1 MTTNYDNR
9 LVDVELLQSIV
20 VPGAIQRVHVTSV
33 GQDPKIV
40 AGIEKAVQRYAVLL
54 LTSLGNVKFAETM
67 GGELV
72 LRLMQGNVQNLGYLR
87 HVFSMANSNALRV
100 LAKDDADPV
109 FGAIP
114 DDERI
119 TRAVL
124 VDASVDY
131 STGTVM
137 LEVKL
142 TTAAGTAYDFTVPIN
157 TMR

>member
-9 LVDVELLQSIV
+9 LVDMELLQSIV

-33 GQDPKIV
+33 GRDPKIV
-40 AGIEKAVQRYAVLL
+40 TGIEKAAQRYTVLL
-54 LTSLGNVKFAETM
+54 LTSLGNVKFAEAT

-72 LRLMQGNVQNLGYLR
+72 LRLVQGSIPNLGYLR
-87 HVFSMANSNALRV
+87 HVFGMANSNALRV
-100 LAKDDADPV
+100 LAKDDADPR
-109 FGAIP
+109 FGTLP

-119 TRAVL
+119 TQAEL
-124 VDASVDY
+124 ADASVDY
-131 STGTVM
+131 ATGTVM